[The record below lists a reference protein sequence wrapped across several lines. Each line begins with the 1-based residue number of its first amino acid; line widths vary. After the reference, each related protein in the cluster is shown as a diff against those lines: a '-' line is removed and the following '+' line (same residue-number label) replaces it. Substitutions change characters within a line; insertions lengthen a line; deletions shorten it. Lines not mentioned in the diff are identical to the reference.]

1 MTTKFKIIIAIF
13 SIITFIFIIQSM
25 ANAIF
30 PEGKVENFEEDE
42 NEKPLKTKSEPL
54 KKVNENTETKK
65 VILSDQAIRMK
76 VLEVIEEVFNEKDEY
91 KKNASTN
98 KPVIFDIIISD
109 PTNIEKL
116 KNSSDIKTD
125 IKVLIDKNMK
135 NINSDPIVE
144 EKTSEKYQ
152 DEKPTTTTDNTTYL
166 NDIENKVQKIVDE
179 GNSILEKIKNELN
192 SSSIPNKNIK
202 ENFEL
207 ENKLSKKLPNV
218 IEGFESIRTYAT
230 F

>member
-30 PEGKVENFEEDE
+30 PEGKVENFEDDE
-42 NEKPLKTKSEPL
+42 NEKPLKTKVEPV
-54 KKVNENTETKK
+54 KKINENTETKK
-65 VILSDQAIRMK
+65 ETLSDQAIRMK

-109 PTNIEKL
+109 PINIEKL
-116 KNSSDIKTD
+116 KNSSDIKND

-135 NINSDPIVE
+135 NINSDSTVE

-152 DEKPTTTTDNTTYL
+152 DEKPTTTDNATYL

-192 SSSIPNKNIK
+192 SSTVSNKNIK